1 MTKLV
6 HNEAVTSFLK
16 LSGIIAMLAAAHVFL

>member
-6 HNEAVTSFLK
+6 HNEAVTGILK
-16 LSGIIAMLAAAHVFL
+16 LGGILIMLAAAHVFL